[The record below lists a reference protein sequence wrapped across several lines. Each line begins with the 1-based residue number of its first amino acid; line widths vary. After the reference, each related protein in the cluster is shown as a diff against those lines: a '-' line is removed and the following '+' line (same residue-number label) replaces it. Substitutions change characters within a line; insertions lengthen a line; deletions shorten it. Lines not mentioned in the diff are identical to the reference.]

1 MTSSNLF
8 SFDDD
13 IPLGLKDYIDWLWK
27 EIEEQKKLIENLNSR
42 LEEIESEK
50 MTQLEN
56 QLEEMF
62 RKW

>member
-1 MTSSNLF
+1 MPTSIF
-8 SFDDD
+8 SIFEELEKQ
-13 IPLGLKDYIDWLWK
+13 IK
-27 EIEEQKKLIENLNSR
+27 EQTELIQNLNSR

-56 QLEEMF
+56 QLQEMF

>member
-1 MTSSNLF
+1 MTASNLF
-8 SFDDD
+8 SF
-13 IPLGLKDYIDWLWK
+13 IPYVK
-27 EIEEQKKLIENLNSR
+27 ELEKQIQEQTELIQNLNSR

>member
-1 MTSSNLF
+1 MTF
-8 SFDDD
+8 SFNTDM
-13 IPLGLKDYIDWLWK
+13 PLGLKDYIDWLWK

-50 MTQLEN
+50 MSQLEN

>member
-1 MTSSNLF
+1 MTILYF
-8 SFDDD
+8 SD
-13 IPLGLKDYIDWLWK
+13 GLKYWYNKTK
-27 EIEEQKKLIENLNSR
+27 ELEKQIKEQTELIENLNSR

-56 QLEEMF
+56 QLNEMF

>member
-1 MTSSNLF
+1 MTILYF
-8 SFDDD
+8 SDTM
-13 IPLGLKDYIDWLWK
+13 KYWYNKTK
-27 EIEEQKKLIENLNSR
+27 ELEKQIQEQTELIENLNSR

-50 MTQLEN
+50 MTELEN

>member
-1 MTSSNLF
+1 MTASNLF
-8 SFDDD
+8 SFDD

-50 MTQLEN
+50 MSQLEN